1 MSLPSPPPLVLITGA
16 TGFIGSQVALVSL
29 QAGYRVRLSIRRPEQ
44 EAVLR
49 ARYPDFN
56 NQIETIIIPDITVR
70 DAFKPALDGV
80 DHLIHLASPMPGAGS
95 DLQTGYID
103 PAVKGTESVLFSALG
118 FPRIKKV
125 IIVSSVLALTPP
137 MSLCEKDV
145 LVRDNT
151 NEIIPIDLNP
161 DLLEGPFGHGFKYS
175 ISKISAHQVTRDF
188 LASQNPHFTL
198 VTFHPS
204 FVLGESLIQGTP
216 EKMDGINAMFW
227 DSLHSGKPTIPNAWV
242 DVRDVAEAHL
252 RALKTEIV
260 SGTEFIL
267 SAPAGSWERIGDLVR
282 RKFPSVGC
290 QLKGPIEGGW
300 TVDTTAAERILGMQ
314 WRGQDEMVEAVLEQ
328 QLKLREAAAS
338 L

>member
-137 MSLCEKDV
+137 MSLCKKDV
-145 LVRDNT
+145 LVRGDF
-151 NEIIPIDLNP
+151 ISSHP
-161 DLLEGPFGHGFKYS
+161 YS
-175 ISKISAHQVTRDF
+175 DPKKD
-188 LASQNPHFTL
+188 
-198 VTFHPS
+198 
-204 FVLGESLIQGTP
+204 
-216 EKMDGINAMFW
+216 
-227 DSLHSGKPTIPNAWV
+227 
-242 DVRDVAEAHL
+242 
-252 RALKTEIV
+252 
-260 SGTEFIL
+260 
-267 SAPAGSWERIGDLVR
+267 
-282 RKFPSVGC
+282 
-290 QLKGPIEGGW
+290 
-300 TVDTTAAERILGMQ
+300 
-314 WRGQDEMVEAVLEQ
+314 
-328 QLKLREAAAS
+328 
-338 L
+338 